1 MLHKHMHVSR
11 IVVAGVLLGLA
22 GCGSGSRMMD
32 SGNFSGTVATQ
43 NGRATG
49 TLISRPGVA
58 NVTLS
63 PAHLMGGASTEIT
76 VNLTQPAPGGG
87 IDVQLK
93 SSDASVIATPATV
106 RIPSGQTNATVAA
119 STSPVRDAATVAI
132 SALYGDTVA
141 GTSLSIAP
149 ATTSAFTVAVQPS
162 TVTIAPGQSGSAKV
176 TTKVTTGYNHALR
189 LTVSNVPAGVS
200 VTLIPPLIPAPGVGT
215 SKAHITVLSSVAP
228 GSYSIRVTASD
239 GKTSRNAI
247 LTLKV
252 VSSDPGATFQGCWY
266 KRNGHRYQGV
276 RISVANPGTYPFD
289 AVLYHGATCDPGKF
303 ADEFGFG
310 TPLNF
315 GGFDYIFWFTDF
327 ADQSDVSAFWHVG
340 RDRSQ
345 CVSYA
350 VAPDC

>member
-32 SGNFSGTVATQ
+32 SGNFSGTVATRS
-43 NGRATG
+43 GRATG

-93 SSDASVIATPATV
+93 SSDASLIATPAIV
-106 RIPSGQTNATVAA
+106 RIPSGQTKATVAA
-119 STSPVRDAATVAI
+119 STSPVRDATTVAI
-132 SALYGDTVA
+132 SALYGDSVA

-176 TTKVTTGYNHALR
+176 TTMVTTGYNHAL
-189 LTVSNVPAGVS
+189 
-200 VTLIPPLIPAPGVGT
+200 
-215 SKAHITVLSSVAP
+215 
-228 GSYSIRVTASD
+228 
-239 GKTSRNAI
+239 
-247 LTLKV
+247 
-252 VSSDPGATFQGCWY
+252 
-266 KRNGHRYQGV
+266 
-276 RISVANPGTYPFD
+276 
-289 AVLYHGATCDPGKF
+289 
-303 ADEFGFG
+303 
-310 TPLNF
+310 
-315 GGFDYIFWFTDF
+315 
-327 ADQSDVSAFWHVG
+327 
-340 RDRSQ
+340 
-345 CVSYA
+345 
-350 VAPDC
+350 